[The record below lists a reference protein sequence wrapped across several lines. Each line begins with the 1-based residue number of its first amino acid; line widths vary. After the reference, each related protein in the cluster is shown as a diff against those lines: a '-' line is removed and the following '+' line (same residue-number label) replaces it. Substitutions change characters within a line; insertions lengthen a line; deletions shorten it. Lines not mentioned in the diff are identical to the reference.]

1 MARNYGQNIKISL
14 NQCHLNIHH
23 FYTKYIPVMYNERC
37 SMQRYASK
45 RCSIKLKDEETNVIQ
60 VFDVRGHKEIFV
72 KTKRSAIKL
81 KDEEAKVIQA

>member
-1 MARNYGQNIKISL
+1 MFDATLRKQKML
-14 NQCHLNIHH
+14 DK
-23 FYTKYIPVMYNERC
+23 TKRT
-37 SMQRYASK
+37 AT
-45 RCSIKLKDEETNVIQ
+45 KLKDKETNVIQ